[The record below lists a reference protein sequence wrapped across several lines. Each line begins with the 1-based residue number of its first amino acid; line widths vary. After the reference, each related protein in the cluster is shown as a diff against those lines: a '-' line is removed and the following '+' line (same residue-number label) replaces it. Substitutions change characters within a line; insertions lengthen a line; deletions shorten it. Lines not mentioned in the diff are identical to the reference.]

1 MKNQYEICGDITKI
15 FLIRPDGTK
24 LTTII
29 DTVDLPFVQKYPG
42 LWYAR
47 WDRKANSYYVCG
59 HYRKSDGTKAIL
71 SLNRVIM
78 RCPPNFIVDHKDH
91 DTLNNRRS
99 TNLRIVTRSGNMQN
113 RLKANSTSKTQVLNV
128 RFNKITKKWVVV
140 VTVNGKERYFGQFD
154 YKSDAENRAKVV
166 RAKYLPFSQE
176 ALNSKKKAINQ

>member
-1 MKNQYEICGDITKI
+1 
-15 FLIRPDGTK
+15 
-24 LTTII
+24 
-29 DTVDLPFVQKYPG
+29 
-42 LWYAR
+42 
-47 WDRKANSYYVCG
+47 
-59 HYRKSDGTKAIL
+59 
-71 SLNRVIM
+71 
-78 RCPPNFIVDHKDH
+78 
-91 DTLNNRRS
+91 
-99 TNLRIVTRSGNMQN
+99 MQN